1 MNLENTPLTE
11 SILQK
16 LYKSK
21 TYVRDGQWDI
31 LWHLG
36 GKNNVT
42 IGEKEGIF
50 YYIPPKNI
58 ETVVEMLPCGIVSG
72 QHVSELKEPSVIH
85 NLEDLGRIY
94 PELIDLIHQQKIKI

>member
-36 GKNNVT
+36 GKNNVV
-42 IGEKEGIF
+42 IGEKSGKFFLLPNQTIEKVTEVLPFELVQEEHIIGHKDPKPLHTVADLVSYFEEG
-50 YYIPPKNI
+50 KD
-58 ETVVEMLPCGIVSG
+58 T
-72 QHVSELKEPSVIH
+72 QA
-85 NLEDLGRIY
+85 
-94 PELIDLIHQQKIKI
+94 

>member
-1 MNLENTPLTE
+1 MNSDINVPLTE

-36 GKNNVT
+36 GKNNVV
-42 IGEKEGIF
+42 IGEKSGSYF
-50 YYIPPKNI
+50 L
-58 ETVVEMLPCGIVSG
+58 LPQAKEEIVT
-72 QHVSELKEPSVIH
+72 
-85 NLEDLGRIY
+85 DLL
-94 PELIDLIHQQKIKI
+94 PFELIQGKHYST